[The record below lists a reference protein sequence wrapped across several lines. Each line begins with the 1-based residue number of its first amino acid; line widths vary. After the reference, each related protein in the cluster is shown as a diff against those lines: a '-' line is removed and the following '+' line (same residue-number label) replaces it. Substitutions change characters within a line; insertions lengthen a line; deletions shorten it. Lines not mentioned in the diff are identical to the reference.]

1 MTNNVLYIAIDRQA
15 FQSEVEKYL
24 YLSPVYKEWLEIK
37 ALRWPQALV
46 PPQLWITVREVTEMV
61 AVVTSAVEV
70 AKQTIIR
77 QADPDGSKGLKLD
90 KRLALETAVGL
101 LSSSIKFNGWLGPV
115 VNRIFPTIL
124 NLLVSVYVN
133 QQPIGDWV
141 SIAVKILQIA
151 SVVA

>member
-1 MTNNVLYIAIDRQA
+1 MSNEILYIAVDKVA
-15 FQSEVEKYL
+15 FEAEVQKYL
-24 YLSPVYKEWLEIK
+24 DLSPVYKEWADVK
-37 ALRWPQALV
+37 ALKWPDALV
-46 PPQLWITVREVTEMV
+46 PPQLWVTVKELTEMV

-70 AKQTIIR
+70 AKAAVLK

-90 KRLALETAVGL
+90 KQVALETAVRL
-101 LSSSIKFNGWLGPV
+101 LASSISFKGWLGTI
-115 VNRIFPTIL
+115 VNWVWVPLL

-141 SIAVKILQIA
+141 SIALKILQIA